1 MTDTK
6 ESLSKLTKLAYG
18 AGDTG
23 FSMCHT
29 IISLLYGIFLVDV
42 AGLTPELA
50 AGVLFAVRSWDYIN
64 DPLIGYLSD
73 RMRSRWGRRRPFLLF
88 GFIPFMIAFILLWW
102 RPPVESLSLLALY
115 YGAAYLFFET
125 ASTFTYMP
133 YFALTP
139 ELTQDYDERTSL
151 TSYRMVFSILGGLVA
166 FIIPLSII
174 GEMHPDNKDRVM
186 LMAAIFGI
194 AGGLPLLLTFLGTR
208 ERSEY
213 AAREQPRLLDSVKAA
228 FKNRPFLFAAGIFL
242 FTWLAIDI
250 IESML
255 LFFLKYRL
263 DMESQSDLISGV
275 IFITA
280 MISLFF
286 WTWTSKR
293 WDKRYAY
300 IAGMVF
306 LASAVLFLIFM
317 DPGWGL
323 SLVIVLAVVAGIG
336 VGAAHVL
343 PWAIIPDAVEWDE
356 YETGCRHEGMFYSLV
371 TLMRKISGSLAIPAA
386 LLVLGRSGYIANAA
400 VQDPGAVRAIQIM
413 MGPVPT
419 VLLLVGILF
428 ALVYPLGRDLH
439 NEMRKELEAR
449 RSAINYS

>member
-1 MTDTK
+1 MTLAN
-6 ESLSKLTKLAYG
+6 ERLSKVTKLAYG

-29 IISLLYGIFLVDV
+29 IISILYGIFLVDV

-50 AGVLFAVRSWDYIN
+50 AGVLFVVKSWDYIN
-64 DPLIGYLSD
+64 DPMIGYFSD

-88 GFIPFMIAFILLWW
+88 GFIPFMIAFTLLWW
-102 RPPVESLSLLALY
+102 RPPVDTTLGLAIY

-166 FIIPLSII
+166 FIVPLAII
-174 GEMHPDNKDRVM
+174 GEMHPDNQGKVM

-194 AGGLPLLLTFLGTR
+194 AGGLPLFLTFLGTR
-208 ERSEY
+208 EREEY
-213 AAREQPRLLDSVKAA
+213 AAREQPRLLDSLKAA

-250 IESML
+250 IQSML

-263 DMESQSDLISGV
+263 DMEGQSDLIAGV

-280 MISLFF
+280 MITLPF
-286 WTWTSKR
+286 WTWASKR
-293 WDKRYAY
+293 WDKRHAY
-300 IAGMVF
+300 IFGMFF
-306 LASAVLFLIFM
+306 LAAAVMLLIFIN
-317 DPGWGL
+317 PGWGL
-323 SLVIVLAVVAGIG
+323 SLVIALAFIAGIG

-356 YETGCRHEGMFYSLV
+356 YATGSRHEGMFYSLV
-371 TLMRKISGSLAIPAA
+371 TLMRKISGSIAIPGT
-386 LLVLGRSGYIANAA
+386 LLVLGRSGYISNAA
-400 VQDPGAVRAIQIM
+400 VQNPGAVRAIQIM
-413 MGPVPT
+413 MGPVPSGM
-419 VLLLVGILF
+419 LLVGILF
-428 ALVYPLGRDLH
+428 ALVYPLGRELH
-439 NEMRKELEAR
+439 AKMRRDLEAR
-449 RSAINYS
+449 RAAAFD